1 MNRAQMEAHARSWID
16 AWNARDLDAVLEPF
30 AEDAE
35 FVSPVALQLTGES
48 TIHGRANIEAYWRK
62 ALAAIQTLVFELDAV
77 VCDEDRSEMVV
88 LYVAQ
93 RNAVKTRACELMR
106 FHAGRQIYGE
116 ALYGAAV

>member
-1 MNRAQMEAHARSWID
+1 MNRMQMEAHARGWID
-16 AWNARDLDAVLEPF
+16 AWNERDVDAVLEIF

-35 FVSPVALQLTGES
+35 FVSPVALRFTGES
-48 TIHGRANIEAYWRK
+48 TIRGRANIEAYWRK

-93 RNAVKTRACELMR
+93 RNDVNTRACELMR

-116 ALYGAAV
+116 ALYGAPV